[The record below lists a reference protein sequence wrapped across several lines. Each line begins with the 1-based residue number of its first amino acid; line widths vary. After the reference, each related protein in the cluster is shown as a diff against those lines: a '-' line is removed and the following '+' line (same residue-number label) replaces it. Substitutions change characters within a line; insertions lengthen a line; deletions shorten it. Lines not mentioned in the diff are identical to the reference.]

1 MRERAITPPP
11 RSLQC
16 LLYQN
21 RKITQLYAI
30 SQVKIESNDGKYCIV
45 FLRYEDENTGAIRLG
60 IRWYYPTEKER
71 DTAFSNLATSLADR
85 EG

>member
-1 MRERAITPPP
+1 MFVVSESKDHTIIRT
-11 RSLQC
+11 
-16 LLYQN
+16 
-21 RKITQLYAI
+21 KDI